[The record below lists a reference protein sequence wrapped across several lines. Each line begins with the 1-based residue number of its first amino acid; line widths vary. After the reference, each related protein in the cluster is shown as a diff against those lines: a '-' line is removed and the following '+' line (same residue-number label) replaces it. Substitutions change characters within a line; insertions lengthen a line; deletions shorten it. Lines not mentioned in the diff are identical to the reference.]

1 MPTYSISGP
10 DGRTYSIEGP
20 EGATREQVISAIQAR
35 LAEQPVETVAPAPIQ
50 PKESTIGGEF
60 RRGISSLL
68 SGARTGVGA
77 IFGSPEEAA
86 MAGVERSREISEAAG
101 EGPSLSRI
109 GRVYEERGLL
119 PAAGQVAADVPKLL
133 AQQAP
138 QIGTAIAGGRLGA
151 MAGSAFG
158 PAGTLIGGGIGAAVA
173 LAPSIFGQSVERQA
187 QEQME
192 AGQPVDIS
200 TGRAAAATLGSVAL
214 EATGLGLTLGK
225 TAVKSLL
232 GVTDDAAL
240 LAAQNKERLARA
252 AEATLLGTAVRGAG
266 RGAVVEMPVE
276 VAQSVLERWQA
287 GLDVTSPEALQEYGE
302 SMYAAGLVGGP
313 LGAVGGIQTRRE
325 AQQLTL
331 APGQEPGESLYDT
344 AARLNAQIQT
354 LDQLIKQADVEAA
367 KSQIGVMSGTDLID
381 MYRNQGYGAVKQYQ
395 ISLEEKAQDTELSKE
410 QRQEAAKAAKDVGS
424 LLEQVTTEE
433 VARKFF
439 AAPNVINNR
448 DIDNL
453 GFSKDDPVRDK
464 ILNKDIN
471 NPDQAAEILS
481 VLEAEKKGADPVR
494 LETINTALETI
505 NGYLGSAFYGAI
517 QQPSREGVSVAG
529 VPGGRP
535 AATRP
540 PTLEPT
546 GVVRP
551 ETDVRGV
558 VGREAVE
565 PAPVAPVTAP
575 QSLAQVG
582 DAGTAIVANMY
593 QAMLDA
599 HQQGKTVVGG
609 IPDPVLIAAARDG
622 RQFKTIDEIKVY
634 AQQPSVL
641 NRSKNIA
648 RGIQIQ
654 NMMRA
659 GQTLPDI
666 QKTFPKI
673 DVPKVLEKLQQ
684 ELTPKK
690 RSITPELEARAGEI
704 LKAQEA
710 EAKEAKE
717 AAPEVTP
724 KTEKEAQ
731 IAQRQALITQLD
743 GVLKRILAKY
753 GLKDVKFNLKEALS
767 TDPEGEYQRQ
777 VITLALN
784 VDNPVRVLRHESIH
798 ALKDMGFF
806 SDAQWKTLT
815 KRANDEWIGVLKATP
830 HSETQSRYDAYIDL
844 FTQEGKDKG
853 LSGESLTS
861 YVNEAVVE
869 EAIADA
875 FGSYDATQAPPG
887 LMSAILNRIRNL
899 FKAIKEAFNLSGI
912 ETAEE
917 IFGKIEKGKLK
928 PAVPAAK
935 EVKPGKV
942 KPSFRFA
949 ATKDSKQKW
958 FDDATPRQQDE
969 LDNLPRISSF
979 DGMEFIPISGLVD
992 SANSTYE
999 DFELAPGVREIP
1011 INKEYLANK
1020 MYDTAKEQK
1029 YIADLAEQI
1038 KANQK
1043 IEPLIFGLEPDSKDS
1058 YVIEGQH
1065 RIRALDKL
1073 GYTTFPARVVVSMEG
1088 DRKDYELPLLKR
1100 EEPKTDYLAE
1110 KQQLP
1115 LFVAKPSLRPSE
1127 ENAWQATPKERE
1139 QAIKMFE
1146 EDGLLPYIS
1155 QGFLDLPTEPPKL
1168 SLQRYNPEK
1177 HLAFDPVLQV
1187 PINKNGTVTVYYH
1200 TTIDKAKNI
1209 NNKKVIPSEGRNRI
1223 YLTNESGGADVL
1235 RDRGNFDQELDGST
1249 VLVYVTP
1256 DMLQVDRTY
1265 ENGRVDFY
1273 LPTAQGDFFNKK
1285 MKLQSIQKARTQA
1298 IVEEFSYDAHE
1309 KKITQ
1314 AIQQY
1319 KDASPK
1325 EREAMLKNA
1334 RAVLKREHNVSSLMT
1349 ENGKLEKTRIGEYE
1363 LSYDGLPVASQGLG
1377 LASAQKISE
1386 KISTCPRSAICEG
1399 LCLGET
1405 SGGNFMFGGAAAEDV
1420 GEIQKSAFRAAARMM
1435 QYLKTEALIVHPKE
1449 FSILLQSEIDSLR
1462 KWAASPT
1469 QLKVEPETKKRVK
1482 VEKEIY
1488 RPAVRLNVTSDFKP
1502 EMFRA
1507 VIEGNPDVMFYDY
1520 TKIGSDSIAPNHHLT
1535 YSSTG
1540 FGQIVGGEKVFF
1552 KNKAGQYDHNWSAMK
1567 GRLNDGF
1574 NVAMA
1579 FSSKS
1584 AIPKFVRDEESGIT
1598 YRVLDG
1604 DDYDARFLDEFS
1616 KEKRDSEGRGVIVGL
1631 RNKAGTLSEKT
1642 ATEKT
1647 GGFFVNY
1654 DPKQGDTVVA
1664 PNQAQFKGKRIE
1676 LKPEKLSL
1684 RSRWSDDRI
1693 DSLVRQY
1700 GYTTSGRE
1708 NDAKAYAAFIRPQ
1721 EFLNATASKPMQ
1733 EMLREE
1739 IGTLDVERLATQ
1751 SPMHLIIKPLPDGRY
1766 QIADHEGRHRMMML
1780 SDAGYT
1786 DGIPVVLQ
1794 YGYDSTVKNATDL
1807 NNITLRGQR
1816 NGRVYLKNI
1825 SIDKAIPISWNNRN
1839 VIKETFGGEADV
1851 KFSLRSLVSNAMTP
1865 QVTAT
1870 VNKIAPPRYDPTL
1883 WERIL
1888 NAVSGDS
1895 FTKLRSQIIN
1905 RYEILAKYDRR
1916 VAEMI
1921 RQSGGVQQLADQKA
1935 ESAALFSDLTSGL
1948 LASALGANDKFGGA
1962 PVFRNGITVI
1972 SNQNGTVKGP
1982 VLIFKPLADLKSP
1995 EVFRLWQ
2002 TYVAVKRGVRLDAL
2016 GKEHLIDQADVKA
2029 MKTMAQS
2036 NPQLIALFESVRKDW
2051 IKYNDALVKYMQ
2063 DTGVITPKMAQ
2074 EWTRHGDYFPFYRLA
2089 EEDVVGPRGFRSI
2102 ANVTPPKA
2110 LKGGENPLGDFFE
2123 NVVRNSQAAI
2133 QAGIKNVAA
2142 QRATE
2147 QGLKL
2152 KEVVRLP
2159 RKRSGVNVYR
2169 VLENGQEVY
2178 YESADPLFI
2187 DAIKSLNMPDLP
2199 FLGLLAGPANLLRN
2213 LVTKDPAFMLANM
2226 MRDSLSAYTTSGVK
2240 MTPFVDTIKNFGKAI
2255 ANRSPETRDLYAAG
2269 VLGGYD
2275 YSKGVKT
2282 SAREFEQRLREVSGT
2297 KTPTEKLLTPI
2308 TSLWG
2313 ALEKGTQASD
2323 AATRAEVYKRVL
2335 AETGNE
2341 AEAYWQALEV
2351 MNFNRR
2357 GNSPVVRVLTAA
2369 IPFLNARM
2377 QGLDLLY
2384 RTAIFPLGGTASE
2397 AAKQRMKTF
2406 WVRGMTL
2413 MSLSMMYWALTHDD
2427 EEYKKQEQETRDN
2440 YWLFPSLGIKIPI
2453 PFEVGV
2459 MFKVIPERLAALT
2472 LGDDTYKDFT
2482 KSMVRQLTSTFGI
2495 NLIPQAALPIAEVT
2509 TNYSFFTGRS
2519 IIGKG
2524 LEDVAPQYQISP
2536 GTSRVAEMIG
2546 QSLGMSPIK
2555 LDHLLKGYTGSLG
2568 MYASDLFDMVF
2579 DMNSDAPKASK
2590 RFEQMPIIKR
2600 FAVDPEA
2607 RGTVTAYYE
2616 LKDSVDEVV
2625 RTSNLLERSMNYK
2638 DYGQYMT
2645 ENIRML
2651 ATKDYINALE
2661 RNMKEFREM
2670 KLAIRTSGMSAEA
2683 KRDALTSIG
2692 RMESQLTQNIQT
2704 LKKNA
2709 Q

>member
-1 MPTYSISGP
+1 M
-10 DGRTYSIEGP
+10 
-20 EGATREQVISAIQAR
+20 
-35 LAEQPVETVAPAPIQ
+35 
-50 PKESTIGGEF
+50 
-60 RRGISSLL
+60 
-68 SGARTGVGA
+68 
-77 IFGSPEEAA
+77 
-86 MAGVERSREISEAAG
+86 
-101 EGPSLSRI
+101 
-109 GRVYEERGLL
+109 
-119 PAAGQVAADVPKLL
+119 
-133 AQQAP
+133 
-138 QIGTAIAGGRLGA
+138 
-151 MAGSAFG
+151 
-158 PAGTLIGGGIGAAVA
+158 
-173 LAPSIFGQSVERQA
+173 
-187 QEQME
+187 
-192 AGQPVDIS
+192 
-200 TGRAAAATLGSVAL
+200 
-214 EATGLGLTLGK
+214 
-225 TAVKSLL
+225 
-232 GVTDDAAL
+232 
-240 LAAQNKERLARA
+240 
-252 AEATLLGTAVRGAG
+252 
-266 RGAVVEMPVE
+266 
-276 VAQSVLERWQA
+276 
-287 GLDVTSPEALQEYGE
+287 
-302 SMYAAGLVGGP
+302 
-313 LGAVGGIQTRRE
+313 
-325 AQQLTL
+325 
-331 APGQEPGESLYDT
+331 
-344 AARLNAQIQT
+344 
-354 LDQLIKQADVEAA
+354 
-367 KSQIGVMSGTDLID
+367 
-381 MYRNQGYGAVKQYQ
+381 
-395 ISLEEKAQDTELSKE
+395 
-410 QRQEAAKAAKDVGS
+410 
-424 LLEQVTTEE
+424 
-433 VARKFF
+433 
-439 AAPNVINNR
+439 
-448 DIDNL
+448 
-453 GFSKDDPVRDK
+453 
-464 ILNKDIN
+464 
-471 NPDQAAEILS
+471 
-481 VLEAEKKGADPVR
+481 
-494 LETINTALETI
+494 
-505 NGYLGSAFYGAI
+505 
-517 QQPSREGVSVAG
+517 AG

-535 AATRP
+535 AAIRP

-551 ETDVRGV
+551 ETDVGGV
-558 VGREAVE
+558 VRREAVE

-666 QKTFPKI
+666 QKKFPKI

-690 RSITPELEARAGEI
+690 LSITPELEARAGEI

-731 IAQRQALITQLD
+731 IAQRQVLITQLD
-743 GVLKRILAKY
+743 GVLKRILSKY

-844 FTQEGKDKG
+844 FTQEGKAKG
-853 LSGESLTS
+853 LSGEGLTS
-861 YVNEAVVE
+861 YVNEAVIE

-875 FGSYDATQAPPG
+875 FGGYDATKAPPG
-887 LMSAILNRIRNL
+887 LMSAILNRMRNL

-935 EVKPGKV
+935 EVKPTEVTPPEAKPKEEKTEEAKTSLIAEAASKGKLSLRDTKDFFIKAEDIPMSEGV
-942 KPSFRFA
+942 EIIRDNWIGGVSGIGDRDGMYYLYRVDGGPKYTAAVRDFIKANLGENFKGYRLMSQEELEELRSASMGSQFVSFTLNPNVAKAFKNLPRYANRKDLVVVEMDLTPEHVHMIGHPGEQELVIDYGQGYNPSDIKVVSGTEAAPKPSFRFA

-979 DGMEFIPISGLVD
+979 DGMEFMPIPGLVD

-1073 GYTTFPARVVVSMEG
+1073 GYTTFPARVIVSMEG

-1115 LFVAKPSLRPSE
+1115 LFVAKPSLRSSE
-1127 ENAWQATPKERE
+1127 KNAWQATPKERE
-1139 QAIKMFE
+1139 QALKMFE
-1146 EDGLLPYIS
+1146 DDGILPYVS

-1168 SLQRYNPEK
+1168 SLQKFNPEK

-1200 TTIDKAKNI
+1200 TTIDKAKEI
-1209 NNKKVIPSEGRNRI
+1209 NNKKVISSEGRNRI

-1235 RDRGNFDQELDGST
+1235 RDRGSFDQELDGST

-1256 DMLQVDRTY
+1256 DMLQVDKTY
-1265 ENGRVDFY
+1265 DNGRVDFY

-1285 MKLQSIQKARTQA
+1285 MKLQSIQKARTKA

-1325 EREAMLKNA
+1325 EREAMLKDA

-1507 VIEGNPDVMFYDY
+1507 VIDGNPDVMFYDY

-1540 FGQIVGGEKVFF
+1540 FGQLVGGEKVFF

-1676 LKPEKLSL
+1676 LKPEKFSL
-1684 RSRWSDDRI
+1684 RSRWSDQRI
-1693 DSLVRQY
+1693 KSLLNKFA
-1700 GYTTSGRE
+1700 YTTDDNAS
-1708 NDAKAYAAFIRPQ
+1708 KAHAAFIKP
-1721 EFLNATASKPMQ
+1721 EDFLNATSTK
-1733 EMLREE
+1733 EYRETLE
-1739 IGTLDVERLATQ
+1739 KERTPLDVGRLAKEDQEIYLEIEPTAEE
-1751 SPMHLIIKPLPDGRY
+1751 GVY
-1766 QIADHEGRHRMMML
+1766 QIKGHEGRHRMMAL
-1780 SDAGYT
+1780 RDAGVQAV
-1786 DGIPVVLQ
+1786 PVALINRP
-1794 YGYDSTVKNATDL
+1794 YGRISNPAV
-1807 NNITLRGQR
+1807 
-1816 NGRVYLKNI
+1816 VEEPYLKPQVFEGKRSPKGI
-1825 SIDKAIPISWNNRN
+1825 QLFEMIPISYAQAENL
-1839 VIKETFGGEADV
+1839 KETFGGEADV

-1895 FTKLRSQIIN
+1895 FTKMRSQIIN

-1916 VAEMI
+1916 VAEQI

-1962 PVFRNGITVI
+1962 PVFRNGVTVI

-2016 GKEHLIDQADVKA
+2016 GKEHLIDQADVQAMKA
-2029 MKTMAQS
+2029 MAQN
-2036 NPQLIALFESVRKDW
+2036 NPQLIALFESVRQDW

-2063 DTGVITPKMAQ
+2063 DTGVITPKMAK

-2142 QRATE
+2142 QRATA

-2159 RKRSGVNVYR
+2159 RKSTGVNVYR

-2282 SAREFEQRLREVSGT
+2282 SAKEFEQRLREVSGT

-2645 ENIRML
+2645 DNIRML